1 MILAQTTLSAITDT
15 DAPWRNDWLWGIP
28 LIIATVIIHTW
39 GLGSICRRVI
49 QICNRKQ
56 HQIPTLATAS
66 LALGAVTLWATILHA
81 TEAAIWA
88 IAFRAIG
95 ALHDAKSAMLYSLGA
110 LTTYGHQSV
119 FLEQHWRLL
128 GTIEALNGW
137 LLFGLSTA
145 FLFWLIQE
153 ISPGLQSSTAQPQI
167 QPQTQ
172 PQNQP
177 QIVAYNTDSSPL
189 PHS

>member
-1 MILAQTTLSAITDT
+1 MSLDQTSLTALTDT
-15 DAPWRNDWLWGIP
+15 DAPWRNDWIWGLP

-39 GLGSICRRVI
+39 GLGSICRRAI
-49 QICNRKQ
+49 LFCNRKE
-56 HQIPTLATAS
+56 HQSPTLASAS
-66 LALGAVTLWATILHA
+66 LVVGAVTLWATILHA

-88 IAFRAIG
+88 GAFRAIG
-95 ALHDAKSAMLYSLGA
+95 ALKDAKSAMLYSLGA

-119 FLEQHWRLL
+119 FLEQPWRLL

-153 ISPGLQSSTAQPQI
+153 VSPGFQSSATQPQI
-167 QPQTQ
+167 QPQT
-172 PQNQP
+172 
-177 QIVAYNTDSSPL
+177 VVYNTDSSPL
-189 PHS
+189 PHP

>member
-1 MILAQTTLSAITDT
+1 MSLALTTLSAVTDT
-15 DAPWRNDWLWGIP
+15 DAPWRNDWVWGLP
-28 LIIATVIIHTW
+28 LIVATVIIHTV
-39 GLGSICRRVI
+39 GLASICRKTLL
-49 QICNRKQ
+49 ICNRKG
-56 HQIPTLATAS
+56 HRGPTIASAS
-66 LALGAVTLWATILHA
+66 LAVGAVTLWATILHA
-81 TEAAIWA
+81 TEAGIWA
-88 IAFRAIG
+88 AAFRAIG
-95 ALHDAKSAMLYSLGA
+95 ALKDTKSAMLYSLGA

-153 ISPGLQSSTAQPQI
+153 VSPGLRSATAQPQI
-167 QPQTQ
+167 QPQ
-172 PQNQP
+172 
-177 QIVAYNTDSSPL
+177 IVTYNKDSSPL

>member
-1 MILAQTTLSAITDT
+1 MSLALTTLSAVTDT
-15 DAPWRNDWLWGIP
+15 DAPWRNDWLWGVP

-39 GLGSICRRVI
+39 GLGSICRRSI
-49 QICNRKQ
+49 LICNRKE

-66 LALGAVTLWATILHA
+66 LAVGAVTLWATILHA

-88 IAFRAIG
+88 AAFRAIG
-95 ALHDAKSAMLYSLGA
+95 ALQDAKSAMLYSLGA

-119 FLEQHWRLL
+119 YLEQHWRLL

-153 ISPGLQSSTAQPQI
+153 ISPGLRTPTAQP
-167 QPQTQ
+167 PTQ
-172 PQNQP
+172 PKL
-177 QIVAYNTDSSPL
+177 VAYNTDSSPL
-189 PHS
+189 PHSQPHS